1 MAKRALVL
9 GGGGPVGIAWEAGL
23 LAGLAEGGVD
33 LGTADLIVGTSAGA
47 FVGARIAM
55 GKTAGDIA
63 QAIIA
68 EEARPELAAASG
80 QAGAPDP
87 MALVRKMQEAAL
99 GERNNP
105 EAVRVRQ
112 EIGALALSADTID
125 EGSFIARFG
134 RSLSGLGDDFWPDR
148 PFVCTATDA
157 LTGAFVVWDR
167 TAKVGLARAVASS
180 CSVPGISPPVTIK
193 GRRYIDGGMHSGWIA
208 DLAKGYDFVA
218 VVLMRTAGGDP
229 ALAERMGHR
238 REAEIATLREAGS
251 HVELIVPDEASM
263 AAIGVNLHDA
273 RIRPAA
279 ARAGLGQGRKT
290 AAGLGGLWKG

>member
-33 LGTADLIVGTSAGA
+33 LGAADLIVGTSAGA
-47 FVGARIAM
+47 FVGAQIAM

-68 EEARPELAAASG
+68 EEARPKLAAASG
-80 QAGAPDP
+80 QARAPDP

-99 GERNNP
+99 GERNL
-105 EAVRVRQ
+105 EAVRQ
-112 EIGALALSADTID
+112 EIGAFALSAETMD
-125 EGSFIARFG
+125 EASFIASFG

-148 PFVCTATDA
+148 PFACTATDA

-180 CSVPGISPPVTIK
+180 CSVPGIFPPITIK
-193 GRRYIDGGMHSGWIA
+193 GRRYIDGGMHSGWIG
-208 DLAKGYDFVA
+208 DLAKGHDFVV
-218 VVLMRTAGGDP
+218 VVLMRTTGGDP
-229 ALAERMGHR
+229 ALAERMGRR

-251 HVELIVPDEASM
+251 HVELIVPDEAST
-263 AAIGVNLHDA
+263 AALGVNLHDA
-273 RIRPAA
+273 RVRPAA
-279 ARAGLGQGRKT
+279 ARAGLVQGRKT
-290 AAGLGGLWKG
+290 AAGLGGLWRG